1 MAVLLWGKY
10 IFNLDNDN
18 DDLHFDFEVF
28 DFIYK
33 RAGKDNLDIIGFLTL
48 LFSSKTLLN
57 ETKID
62 EDIFFDIIY
71 DFTKSNPKE

>member
-1 MAVLLWGKY
+1 MGVLLWGKY

-33 RAGKDNLDIIGFLTL
+33 RAGKDYLDIIGFLTL
-48 LFSSKTLLN
+48 VL
-57 ETKID
+57 
-62 EDIFFDIIY
+62 
-71 DFTKSNPKE
+71 